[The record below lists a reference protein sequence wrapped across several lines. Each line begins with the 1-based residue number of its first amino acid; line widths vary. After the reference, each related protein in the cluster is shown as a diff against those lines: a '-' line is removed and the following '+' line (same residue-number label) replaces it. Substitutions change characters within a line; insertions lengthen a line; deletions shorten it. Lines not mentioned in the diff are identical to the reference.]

1 MYLYLGTYSLGGLFG
16 RGTGPI
22 LMDDVGCTS
31 SEERLI
37 DCIYDS
43 QTSDCHHGKD
53 VGLRCIATSKKRVYC
68 YHTRHGDQACFVLSQ
83 L

>member
-22 LMDDVGCTS
+22 LMDDVQCTS

-37 DCIYDS
+37 DCVYDS
-43 QTSDCHHGKD
+43 LTSDCHHGED
-53 VGLRCIATSKKRVYC
+53 VGLRCIATCKKLCVSLNC
-68 YHTRHGDQACFVLSQ
+68 VLLSYT
-83 L
+83 LLDIVA